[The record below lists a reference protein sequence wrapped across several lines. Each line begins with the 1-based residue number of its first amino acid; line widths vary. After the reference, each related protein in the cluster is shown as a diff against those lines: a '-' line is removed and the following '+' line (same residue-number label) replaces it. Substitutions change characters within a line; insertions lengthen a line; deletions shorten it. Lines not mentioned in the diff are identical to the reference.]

1 MWTTDRSLAVLME
14 KMSVPEII
22 ETIAEDYGVDIED
35 VYVDIFKREES
46 GAVKFGFFVKGYVY
60 PVCMQTRR
68 GFFYV
73 WADENPERDDT
84 ISGVTLAR

>member
-35 VYVDIFKREES
+35 VYVDIYKRNYETGE
-46 GAVKFGFFVKGYVY
+46 VRFGFFVRGYVNA
-60 PVCMQTRR
+60 VCMQTRR
-68 GFFYV
+68 GFFYM

-84 ISGVTLAR
+84 ISGVTKA